1 MKHEPLI
8 AVNILYLIIK
18 IFVMIFAQILL
29 IKMVLFAKI
38 VFLLVK
44 YVINLERK
52 ITIIA
57 FLAKK
62 DII

>member
-1 MKHEPLI
+1 MIHVSII

-29 IKMVLFAKI
+29 IKMVIFAKI
-38 VFLLVK
+38 VILLVK
-44 YVINLERK
+44 YVINLEKK
-52 ITIIA
+52 ITIIVL
-57 FLAKK
+57 LAKK